1 MTSEFITLARVLKT
15 QGRHG
20 EVAVEVHS
28 DVPNRFR
35 ERMHLWSLAED
46 GSPRELE
53 IEDLWPHKGQLILK
67 FVGID
72 SISKAEELAGCEL
85 QVPGEQRAQLEP
97 GWNYLSDLIG
107 CAVFDGDRELGNIGE
122 VRFGAGEAPLLVV
135 RAGSKEYEI
144 PYTEAYLQQVD
155 LSRKQ
160 IRMSLPEG
168 LLEVNAPLTAEEKL
182 AQRAPLRTKTK

>member
-46 GSPRELE
+46 GSRRELE

-107 CAVFDGDRELGNIGE
+107 CAVCDGDRELGNIGE

-135 RAGSKEYEI
+135 RAGSREYEI

>member
-28 DVPNRFR
+28 DVPDRFR

-46 GSPRELE
+46 GSRRELE

-144 PYTEAYLQQVD
+144 PYAEAYLQQVD
-155 LSRKQ
+155 LSHKQ

>member
-1 MTSEFITLARVLKT
+1 GKLQLKCT
-15 QGRHG
+15 AMCRTDFEG
-20 EVAVEVHS
+20 
-28 DVPNRFR
+28 
-35 ERMHLWSLAED
+35 MHLWSLAED
-46 GSPRELE
+46 GSGRELE

-107 CAVFDGDRELGNIGE
+107 CTVFDRDRELGNIGE

-135 RAGSKEYEI
+135 KAGSQEY
-144 PYTEAYLQQVD
+144 
-155 LSRKQ
+155 
-160 IRMSLPEG
+160 
-168 LLEVNAPLTAEEKL
+168 
-182 AQRAPLRTKTK
+182 

>member
-1 MTSEFITLARVLKT
+1 
-15 QGRHG
+15 
-20 EVAVEVHS
+20 
-28 DVPNRFR
+28 
-35 ERMHLWSLAED
+35 
-46 GSPRELE
+46 LE